1 MPYTDFGARHYS
13 PALRRCPALRRWLTP
28 DPLSEKYYTSS
39 PYAYCADNPI
49 NLVDP
54 DGRRVDDYLFD
65 KNLDYTGIIKTGA
78 NHRIVIETTVYPI
91 LNNRQPHPELDSKDD
106 KQSIKAGIAHAK
118 RFKYRKK

>member
-13 PALRRCPALRRWLTP
+13 PALRRWLTP

-54 DGRRVDDYLFD
+54 DGRKFFLFHIVWVLLSR
-65 KNLDYTGIIKTGA
+65 KVWLII
-78 NHRIVIETTVYPI
+78 
-91 LNNRQPHPELDSKDD
+91 
-106 KQSIKAGIAHAK
+106 
-118 RFKYRKK
+118 